1 MPTNVYFT
9 HGTKNEQYLIE
20 DLIIESLKI
29 YGNEFMYI
37 PRTLVSKDEILG
49 EDRLSKFTSSF
60 PIEMYFENVDSLDGQ
75 GAFIQKF
82 GLMMEQSATLVVARR
97 RWDQLVGRYGQTI
110 IPTRPCEGDLIYFPL
125 TKGLFE
131 IKFVKHQDPFY
142 QLGKLYVFK
151 LQVELFQ
158 YASEKIDTGISEIDA
173 FETLKT
179 FTTNTTR
186 SPAGEITS
194 ITMINQGSGYTS
206 VPTVAF
212 AAAPSGGVTATGT
225 AVLSGGGV
233 SAVAVAAGG
242 TGYTSPTITFSPP
255 TVAGGVTAVGTVTV
269 SGGVITGIVIT
280 TAGTGYTTAPT
291 ATLGSLGTGTG
302 ASLGAVTIGTST
314 ITGIVITNA
323 GYGYTVAPAVTITG
337 GGGSGAAA
345 TTVIAANVGNVYTIA
360 LTGGNITFAN
370 NLTYLTPANLG
381 TVNLPI
387 TYFTG
392 TRAITGTINAYL
404 KTGSL
409 ESGGLLSDLIAGSAT
424 TVDPKFTI
432 NVQMGGPS
440 TNPTGVE
447 IKLPAA
453 MLQIPTINT
462 EQVIS
467 TTINFTAQGFAGTS
481 YDITESNEA
490 TIVYRAAV

>member
-158 YASEKIDTGISEIDA
+158 YASEKIDTGITEIDA

-186 SPAGEITS
+186 SPAGEVTK
-194 ITMINQGSGYTS
+194 ITMVATGSGYTS
-206 VPTVAF
+206 VPTVSFVSASGIN
-212 AAAPSGGVTATGT
+212 AAAT
-225 AVLSGGGV
+225 AVRGTGANANKIVSITVTNPGSGYQVAPTVTISGGGG
-233 SAVAVAAGG
+233 AG
-242 TGYTSPTITFSPP
+242 
-255 TVAGGVTAVGTVTV
+255 A
-269 SGGVITGIVIT
+269 
-280 TAGTGYTTAPT
+280 T
-291 ATLGSLGTGTG
+291 AT
-302 ASLGAVTIGTST
+302 ASID
-314 ITGIVITNA
+314 I
-323 GYGYTVAPAVTITG
+323 
-337 GGGSGAAA
+337 
-345 TTVIAANVGNVYTIA
+345 
-360 LTGGNITFAN
+360 NIDKPNSFGDN
-370 NLTYLTPANLG
+370 NK
-381 TVNLPI
+381 
-387 TYFTG
+387 F
-392 TRAITGTINAYL
+392 
-404 KTGSL
+404 KTEAQDVLFS
-409 ESGGLLSDLIAGSAT
+409 
-424 TVDPKFTI
+424 V
-432 NVQMGGPS
+432 
-440 TNPTGVE
+440 TNPFGE
-447 IKLPAA
+447 IDRENNP
-453 MLQIPTINT
+453 
-462 EQVIS
+462 
-467 TTINFTAQGFAGTS
+467 
-481 YDITESNEA
+481 
-490 TIVYRAAV
+490 

>member
-9 HGTKNEQYLIE
+9 HGTRNEQYLIE

-110 IPTRPCEGDLIYFPL
+110 LPNRPCEGDLIYFPL

-158 YASEKIDTGISEIDA
+158 YASEKIDTGIAEIDA

-194 ITMINQGSGYTS
+194 ITVTSQGSGYTS
-206 VPTVAF
+206 VPTVSF
-212 AAAPSGGVTATGT
+212 TSSSGIGAAAT
-225 AVLSGGGV
+225 AVRGTG
-233 SAVAVAAGG
+233 ATANKIIRIDITNPG
-242 TGYTSPTITFSPP
+242 TGYQT
-255 TVAGGVTAVGTVTV
+255 
-269 SGGVITGIVIT
+269 
-280 TAGTGYTTAPT
+280 
-291 ATLGSLGTGTG
+291 
-302 ASLGAVTIGTST
+302 
-314 ITGIVITNA
+314 
-323 GYGYTVAPAVTITG
+323 APAVNITG
-337 GGGSGAAA
+337 GGGSNAAA
-345 TTVIAANVGNVYTIA
+345 TASIDI
-360 LTGGNITFAN
+360 NIDKPESFGDN
-370 NLTYLTPANLG
+370 NK
-381 TVNLPI
+381 
-387 TYFTG
+387 F
-392 TRAITGTINAYL
+392 
-404 KTGSL
+404 KTQSQDVL
-409 ESGGLLSDLIAGSAT
+409 FS
-424 TVDPKFTI
+424 V
-432 NVQMGGPS
+432 
-440 TNPTGVE
+440 TNPFGE
-447 IKLPAA
+447 ID
-453 MLQIPTINT
+453 NT
-462 EQVIS
+462 
-467 TTINFTAQGFAGTS
+467 N
-481 YDITESNEA
+481 NP
-490 TIVYRAAV
+490 